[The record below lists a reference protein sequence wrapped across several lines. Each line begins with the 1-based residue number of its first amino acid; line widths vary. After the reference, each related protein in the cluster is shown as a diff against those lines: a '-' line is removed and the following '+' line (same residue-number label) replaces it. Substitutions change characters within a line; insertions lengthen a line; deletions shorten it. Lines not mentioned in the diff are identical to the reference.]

1 MVAIKKP
8 FACFVFAMMV
18 RTPATRAKIKKK
30 SMTTPTAVKIAA
42 TTVAISS
49 AVPGMFVLMVPSLMA
64 LMMICLF
71 GSEPKK
77 KKTPLKIANNKA
89 SKKALTIPMMKKT
102 LETLQRKDYPAFV
115 KALVSIELGVED
127 EDKLD
132 ELYYKYM
139 KDDRWYLLDD
149 KFYSET

>member
-1 MVAIKKP
+1 M
-8 FACFVFAMMV
+8 
-18 RTPATRAKIKKK
+18 
-30 SMTTPTAVKIAA
+30 
-42 TTVAISS
+42 TVA
-49 AVPGMFVLMVPSLMA
+49 
-64 LMMICLF
+64 
-71 GSEPKK
+71 E
-77 KKTPLKIANNKA
+77 
-89 SKKALTIPMMKKT
+89 MKKT